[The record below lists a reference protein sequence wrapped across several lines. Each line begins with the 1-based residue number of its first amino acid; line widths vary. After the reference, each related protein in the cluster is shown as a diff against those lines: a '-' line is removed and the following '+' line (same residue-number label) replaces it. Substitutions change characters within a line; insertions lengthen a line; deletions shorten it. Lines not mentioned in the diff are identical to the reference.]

1 MWDKSVLLLQM
12 MAIALSVLQ
21 NLLSSVKCV
30 FRTHRRIA
38 QSLLAI
44 FLRNSLERLLTHKL

>member
-1 MWDKSVLLLQM
+1 MWDKSALLLQM

-21 NLLSSVKCV
+21 NLLSSVECV